1 VENLFKISI
10 DNEQNLKQL
19 QNLKVS
25 VLGAARSG
33 IAIAKLLLT
42 AGAKVM
48 VSDVQPAESFK
59 TDLVKSLPHE
69 VEVEFGGHSQK
80 VLKSDLICVSPGIPL
95 TIPILKEAQKKNIPI
110 VGELEI
116 ASWFTNAKTIAITGS
131 NGKTTTTSLA
141 GNIFRRHFKRV
152 IVGGNIGSPFAMQ
165 LQNKP
170 DPEICILEV
179 SSFQLETIF
188 SFHPQIAVIT
198 NLSPNHLDRYPDFD
212 AYVAAKMN
220 ILKNLKENDIIIYNS
235 DDLLLID
242 QTSKVSVGKIPFS
255 IEKKLSYGAY
265 WDDNQIQIQLDSNHS
280 IKLSNYSLRGP
291 HNRYNMVVAALL
303 AILNNIPQSVIK
315 NELENFSGIPHRL
328 EEVRTINGVT
338 FFNDSKAT
346 TVSSLKYALQSFED
360 PIILITGGIDKGG
373 DFSELN
379 ELLQKKVRAAVLI
392 GKASQQMSKE
402 WDSIIPLYS
411 VSTLEEAVNSAFDL
425 AKKGD
430 VVLLSPA
437 CSSFDMFNDY
447 EDRGNQFK
455 NLVMSLKESE
465 NSKMKVKQA

>member
-1 VENLFKISI
+1 VENLFKISV

-19 QNLKVS
+19 QNAKVS

-59 TDLVKSLPHE
+59 NDISKSLPSKIKF
-69 VEVEFGGHSQK
+69 EFGGHSQK
-80 VLKSDLICVSPGIPL
+80 VLESDLICISPGIPL
-95 TIPILKEAQKKNIPI
+95 TIQILKETQKKNIPI

-141 GNIFRRHFKRV
+141 GNIFKRHFKRV
-152 IVGGNIGSPFAMQ
+152 IVGGNIGSPFAVQ
-165 LQNKP
+165 LQNQP

-188 SFHPQIAVIT
+188 NFHPQIVVIM

-212 AYVAAKMN
+212 SYVAAKMN
-220 ILKNLKENDIIIYNS
+220 ILRNLNENDIIIYNA

-242 QTSKVSVGKIPFS
+242 QVSKVSVLKIPFS
-255 IEKKLSYGAY
+255 IERKLSHGAY
-265 WDDNQIQIQLDSNHS
+265 WDNNHIQIELDSNHS
-280 IKLSNYSLRGP
+280 IKLSNYTLRGP
-291 HNRYNMVVAALL
+291 HNQYNMVVAALL
-303 AILNNIPQSVIK
+303 ATMNNVPESVIK
-315 NELENFSGIPHRL
+315 NELENFPGIPHRL
-328 EEVRTINGVT
+328 ERVRTINRVT

-360 PIILITGGIDKGG
+360 PIVLIAGGIDKGG

-392 GKASQQMSKE
+392 GKASQRMLKE
-402 WDSIIPLYS
+402 WDSIIPLYP
-411 VSTLEEAVNSAFDL
+411 VSTLEDAVYSAFDL
-425 AKKGD
+425 TKKGD
-430 VVLLSPA
+430 VILLSPA

-455 NLVMSLKESE
+455 DLVMNLKELE
-465 NSKMKVKQA
+465 NSKMKVN